1 LHGGSLVAAD
11 DDVAYAK
18 PRGPGGA
25 LIVAV
30 SIATTAEKSFSDRDA
45 EAAAFGHV
53 GGRRHRAGGVG
64 MTSRTQPPSDQFKF
78 FTIAEVAERLH
89 VATRTVRRWIEADI
103 LVVHR
108 VGGVVRIAE
117 GDLRAFLALHREG

>member
-1 LHGGSLVAAD
+1 MTS
-11 DDVAYAK
+11 
-18 PRGPGGA
+18 RTQT
-25 LIVAV
+25 
-30 SIATTAEKSFSDRDA
+30 SSDSDT

-53 GGRRHRAGGVG
+53 RGRRYRDN
-64 MTSRTQPPSDQFKF
+64 QIKF
-78 FTIAEVAERLH
+78 FTIAEVAERLN
-89 VATRTVRRWIEADI
+89 VATRTVRRWIKADD